1 MNAYVY
7 PLIFLV
13 GWISLWV
20 IRIPYI
26 RQSLKMEGTEYSSGR
41 FDQFLVFLL
50 FLGTTFIPLVYIFT
64 PWLDFADYTPP
75 SLISIIC
82 IGFILLGLVILRK
95 AHIDLG
101 GSYSQDLEIK
111 EEHVLITVGIYK
123 YIRHPMYAAGFLI
136 SIAQIGL
143 LQNWIAGFSGVI
155 VLSFFYILRVP
166 VEEEMMIKTFGE
178 DYLSYRRQ
186 TKRLIPFI

>member
-41 FDQFLVFLL
+41 FDQFLVVLL

-64 PWLDFADYTPP
+64 PLLDFADYTLP
-75 SLISIIC
+75 SVISIIC
-82 IGFILLGLVILRK
+82 VGFVILGLVILRK

-101 GSYSQDLEIK
+101 VNYSQDLEIK
-111 EEHVLITVGIYK
+111 EEHVLVTGGIYK
-123 YIRHPMYAAGFLI
+123 YIRHPMYATGFLI

-155 VLSFFYILRVP
+155 VLSFFYLLRVP

>member
-41 FDQFLVFLL
+41 FDQFLVVLL

-64 PWLDFADYTPP
+64 PWLDFADYTLP
-75 SLISIIC
+75 SVISIIC
-82 IGFILLGLVILRK
+82 VGFVILGLVLLRK

-101 GSYSQDLEIK
+101 VNYSQDLEIK
-111 EEHVLITVGIYK
+111 EEHVLITGGLYK
-123 YIRHPMYAAGFLI
+123 YIRHPMYATGFLI

-155 VLSFFYILRVP
+155 VLSFFYLLRVP

>member
-101 GSYSQDLEIK
+101 GNYSQDLEIK

-178 DYLSYRRQ
+178 DYLSYRSQ

>member
-41 FDQFLVFLL
+41 FDQFLVVIL
-50 FLGTTFIPLVYIFT
+50 FLGTSVIPLVYIFT
-64 PWLDFADYTPP
+64 PWLDFADYTLP

-95 AHIDLG
+95 AHLDLG
-101 GSYSQDLEIK
+101 VNYSQDLEIK
-111 EEHVLITVGIYK
+111 EEHVLVTGGIYK
-123 YIRHPMYAAGFLI
+123 YIRHPMYTAGFLI

-155 VLSFFYILRVP
+155 VLSFFYLLRVP
-166 VEEEMMIKTFGE
+166 VEEEMMIKAFGE
-178 DYLSYRRQ
+178 DYLSYRSQ